1 LPAFADQVITQ
12 TSNVPCFPDDV
23 MQPLQNMFS
32 LAGKTAV
39 ITGAGS
45 GIGQAI
51 ALLFAKQGAHVEV
64 LDLSADAAAA
74 TAKQIVEAGG
84 SACAAACDVGDHL
97 AVKEVIT
104 SIITRR
110 SRLDI
115 LVNNAGVAHI
125 GTVLTTSETDL
136 DRLYQVNIKGVY
148 NCLHVAVAGMVR
160 QGGGVVLNM
169 CSIASMIGLADRF
182 AYSMT
187 KGAVEVMTYS
197 VAKDFIKAGVR
208 CNCICPARV
217 HTPFVDGYLAKTYPG
232 REEEMFQKLSEA
244 QPIGRM
250 AKPDEIASLALYLCS
265 DEASFVT
272 GCAYP
277 IDGGAVNLR

>member
-1 LPAFADQVITQ
+1 
-12 TSNVPCFPDDV
+12 
-23 MQPLQNMFS
+23 MFT
-32 LAGKTAV
+32 LAQKSAL

-45 GIGQAI
+45 GIGKAI
-51 ALLFAKQGAHVEV
+51 ALTFARQGAAVEI
-64 LDLSADAAAA
+64 LDVNADQAAEVCAEIEA
-74 TAKQIVEAGG
+74 AGG
-84 SACAAACDVGDHL
+84 SAAWQTCDVGDQA
-97 AVKEVIT
+97 AVKAAFDQAIA
-104 SIITRR
+104 RR
-110 SRLDI
+110 GGRLDI

-125 GTVLTTSETDL
+125 GTVLTTTEEDL
-136 DRLYQVNIKGVY
+136 DRLYRINIKGVY
-148 NCLHVAVAGMVR
+148 NCLHAGVGQMVK

-169 CSIASMIGLADRF
+169 ASIASMMGLADRF

-197 VAKDFIKAGVR
+197 VAKDFIKQGVR

-217 HTPFVDGYLAKTYPG
+217 HTPFVDGYLAKNYPG
-232 REEEMFQKLSEA
+232 REAEMFEKLSDA

-250 AKPDEIASLALYLCS
+250 AKPDEIAALAVYLCS

>member
-1 LPAFADQVITQ
+1 
-12 TSNVPCFPDDV
+12 
-23 MQPLQNMFS
+23 MFS

-45 GIGQAI
+45 GIGRAI
-51 ALLFAKQGAHVEV
+51 ALLFAQQGARAEILEV
-64 LDLSADAAAA
+64 SEENAQAVCAEIIAVGGEAAW
-74 TAKQIVEAGG
+74 QI
-84 SACAAACDVGDHL
+84 CDVGDQASVKKAFN
-97 AVKEVIT
+97 AVAARGSGRI
-104 SIITRR
+104 
-110 SRLDI
+110 DI

-125 GTVLTTSETDL
+125 GTVTTTSEDDL
-136 DRLYQVNIKGVY
+136 DRLYRINIKGVY
-148 NCLHVAVAGMVR
+148 NCMHVAVPHMIER
-160 QGGGVVLNM
+160 GGGVILNM
-169 CSIASMIGLADRF
+169 CSIASTMGLADRF

-197 VAKDFIKAGVR
+197 VAKDFIGQGIR

-232 REEEMFQKLSEA
+232 REAEMFEQLSKA

-250 AKPDEIASLALYLCS
+250 ARPEEVAALALYLCS